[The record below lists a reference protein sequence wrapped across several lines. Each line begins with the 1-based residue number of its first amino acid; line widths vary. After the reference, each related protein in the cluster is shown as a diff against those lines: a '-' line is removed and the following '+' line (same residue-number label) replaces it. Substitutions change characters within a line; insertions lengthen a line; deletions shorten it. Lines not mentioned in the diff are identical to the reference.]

1 MIIIKQQKEEYYK
14 SNLKMIFV
22 LNIEIV
28 IYMLYIISIDFNCLK
43 TCQEI
48 TLELEIYKL
57 YNTSKIKRR
66 MRFKLNI

>member
-22 LNIEIV
+22 LNIEMV

-43 TCQEI
+43 TCQEM
-48 TLELEIYKL
+48 TLELGIYKL
-57 YNTSKIKRR
+57 YNTSKTK
-66 MRFKLNI
+66 

>member
-1 MIIIKQQKEEYYK
+1 MKIVKQQKEDYYK
-14 SNLKMIFV
+14 SNLKVISV

-57 YNTSKIKRR
+57 YNNLIIK
-66 MRFKLNI
+66 